1 MSKEVLMALNR
12 KIAFIDLDNKQIET
26 TPVPDEWRE
35 KFLGGRGLGAY
46 LSLMNTPVGCD
57 PLGPGSTMVISAGLL
72 GGTPGVPAATTC
84 ITAKSPLTGLFGCAF
99 LPGLFASE
107 MRWAGF
113 DHLVIF
119 GRTRQPGYLFL
130 SNGRIEII
138 DSSKTRGSGVLKTC
152 ERVRRELGDEDL
164 KILAIGPAGE
174 NRVRFAT
181 IADDAGHTTGRT
193 GMGAVLGSMN
203 IKALACRGTL
213 DIEIKSPAEVIRY
226 HHAQSPAEDAV
237 VEKQPAGV
245 YKEAD
250 AVSLQDCRGPA
261 EDFRIP
267 AEINRAVAD
276 FGMDSQVFMLMAG
289 WGAGCYDLGLITGK
303 VAAQFGSPDKPFA
316 TLPELAEQIALR
328 KGFGDTLA
336 EGPLRASI
344 KVGSNSLE
352 NFGSVKDLISLHAE
366 TTREIA
372 AWPRVPTFTA
382 RKGSTAVYRGKP
394 GAVAHRDLSA
404 ILLDILGSRH
414 CADICPRTGRLDAGR
429 VADLIRLNTGLE
441 LNPKELH
448 KIAYRC
454 YAVERLYNLREK
466 SACRKG
472 GQPDTCLDVP
482 GGIKLSPTV
491 WSDIDLKRFRRL
503 TAEFYRQNGWDRKT
517 AVKKKVLDH
526 LGVGEL
532 WDTIK

>member
-1 MSKEVLMALNR
+1 MALNR

-26 TPVPDEWRE
+26 TPVPVEWRA

-46 LSLMNTPVGCD
+46 LTLMNTPVGCD
-57 PLGPGSTMVISAGLL
+57 PLGSGNTMVISAGLL
-72 GGTPGVPAATTC
+72 GGTPGVPAAATC

-113 DHLVIF
+113 DHLVIT
-119 GRTRQPGYLFL
+119 GRAKQPGYLFL

-138 DSSKTRGSGVLKTC
+138 DSGKIRGSGVFETC
-152 ERVRRELGDEDL
+152 ERVRQELGDEDL

-193 GMGAVLGSMN
+193 GMGAVLGSRN

-213 DIEIKSPAEVIRY
+213 DIEIKFPAEIIRY
-226 HHAQSPAEDAV
+226 HHTQSQAEDAV
-237 VEKQPAGV
+237 VEKKPAGV
-245 YKEAD
+245 YKAAD
-250 AVSLQDCRGPA
+250 AVSLHDCPGPA

-267 AEINRAVAD
+267 AEISHVVAD
-276 FGMDSQVFMLMAG
+276 FGMDSQAFMLMAG
-289 WGAGCYDLGLITGK
+289 WGAGCYDRGLITGK
-303 VAAQFGSPDKPFA
+303 VAARIGSQDKLFA
-316 TLPELAEQIALR
+316 ILPELAEQIALR

-344 KVGSNSLE
+344 EVGSNSLE
-352 NFGSVKDLISLHAE
+352 HFGSVKNLISLHTE
-366 TTREIA
+366 TARESA
-372 AWPRVPTFTA
+372 ARPRVSTFTA

-394 GAVAHRDLSA
+394 GVVAHRDLSA

-414 CADICPRTGRLDAGR
+414 CADLCPRTGRLDAGR
-429 VADLIRLNTGLE
+429 AADLIRLNTGLE
-441 LNPKELH
+441 LNSKELH

-466 SACRKG
+466 NACRKG

-482 GGIKLSPTV
+482 GGIKLNPAV
-491 WSDIDLKRFRRL
+491 WNDIDLKRFRRL